1 MFNGDDLDVIMKCFA
16 AGPGT
21 NGSTTTPT
29 LTKEMIVGLFKKYFE
44 NKDLE
49 GLSLEIFKA
58 AQQCLVPKKCPKC
71 PELICDKCPEKPGC
85 LTGPVNG
92 GWSDWTACSTK
103 CGKGFQNRT
112 CSNPKPANGGAPCCG
127 PKSQNC
133 NEKPC
138 PVDGGWSSWAAC
150 SKTCGSGEQKRE
162 CTNPAPAHGGSQCS
176 GSSTKTCNTEKCG
189 GGGGGS
195 ACFPGSSQVKLAT
208 GESHPMTNLK
218 TGDSIMTIVDGK
230 LTSTEVLGFLF
241 KEYGSGN
248 YLTIHTKDGNKISL
262 SGTHVMFINNYKDV
276 LAEDV
281 NIGDSVIV
289 VEDGDYV
296 NKSRVVKIEAEKL
309 DGAYVPLTEHGT
321 LLVDGVLCSS
331 YTNGPH
337 DWAHVLMTPARW
349 LPSVFL
355 GEEEGERLFATATKH
370 LGYYIHK
377 LGLGNYY
384 RSNALQKDKIT
395 DCDLNSME
403 KKTLEEGPLT
413 RSMNVDTC
421 PMDELKK

>member
-189 GGGGGS
+189 GGGGGGGS

-248 YLTIHTKDGNKISL
+248 YLTIH
-262 SGTHVMFINNYKDV
+262 
-276 LAEDV
+276 
-281 NIGDSVIV
+281 
-289 VEDGDYV
+289 
-296 NKSRVVKIEAEKL
+296 
-309 DGAYVPLTEHGT
+309 
-321 LLVDGVLCSS
+321 
-331 YTNGPH
+331 
-337 DWAHVLMTPARW
+337 
-349 LPSVFL
+349 
-355 GEEEGERLFATATKH
+355 
-370 LGYYIHK
+370 
-377 LGLGNYY
+377 
-384 RSNALQKDKIT
+384 
-395 DCDLNSME
+395 
-403 KKTLEEGPLT
+403 
-413 RSMNVDTC
+413 
-421 PMDELKK
+421 